1 MVLLK
6 KLNMIIWVKIF
17 APLTL
22 VGLLKKQITIL
33 RSIPSVT
40 DLATIAALND
50 VTNKIPNV
58 SDLVKKQIMMQK
70 QNMWRVN
77 ISQLLIFITNEILD
91 VMIKNKNLVNK
102 SDIAEFIKNTD
113 LDEKIQKIGNKTRIK
128 SRAR

>member
-33 RSIPSVT
+33 RPIPSVT

-113 LDEKIQKIGNKTRIK
+113 LDEKIQKIGKKSRIK
-128 SRAR
+128 SRER

>member
-1 MVLLK
+1 
-6 KLNMIIWVKIF
+6 MIIWVKIF

-58 SDLVKKQIMMQK
+58 SDLVKKQIMMKK

-113 LDEKIQKIGNKTRIK
+113 LDEKIQKIGNKSRIK

>member
-1 MVLLK
+1 
-6 KLNMIIWVKIF
+6 MIIWVKIF

-70 QNMWRVN
+70 RNMWRVN

-113 LDEKIQKIGNKTRIK
+113 LDEKIQKIGNKSRIK

>member
-70 QNMWRVN
+70 QNMWRVY

-113 LDEKIQKIGNKTRIK
+113 LDEKIQKIGNKSRIK

>member
-113 LDEKIQKIGNKTRIK
+113 LDEKIQKIGNKSRIK

>member
-1 MVLLK
+1 
-6 KLNMIIWVKIF
+6 MIIWVKIF

>member
-1 MVLLK
+1 
-6 KLNMIIWVKIF
+6 
-17 APLTL
+17 
-22 VGLLKKQITIL
+22 
-33 RSIPSVT
+33 
-40 DLATIAALND
+40 
-50 VTNKIPNV
+50 
-58 SDLVKKQIMMQK
+58 MQK

-113 LDEKIQKIGNKTRIK
+113 LDEKIQKIGNKSRIK

>member
-1 MVLLK
+1 M
-6 KLNMIIWVKIF
+6 
-17 APLTL
+17 
-22 VGLLKKQITIL
+22 IL

-58 SDLVKKQIMMQK
+58 IDLVRKQIMMQK

-102 SDIAEFIKNTD
+102 SDITEFIKNID
-113 LDEKIQKIGNKTRIK
+113 LDEKIKKLSKKAELKAEQDKMWNLKHLI
-128 SRAR
+128 

>member
-1 MVLLK
+1 
-6 KLNMIIWVKIF
+6 MIIWVKIL

-113 LDEKIQKIGNKTRIK
+113 LDEKIQKIGNKSRIK

>member
-1 MVLLK
+1 
-6 KLNMIIWVKIF
+6 MIIWVKIF

-77 ISQLLIFITNEILD
+77 ISQLLIFITNEIID

-113 LDEKIQKIGNKTRIK
+113 LDEKIQKIGNKSRIK

>member
-1 MVLLK
+1 
-6 KLNMIIWVKIF
+6 MIIWVKIF

-22 VGLLKKQITIL
+22 VGLLKKQIMIL

-113 LDEKIQKIGNKTRIK
+113 LDEKIQKIGNKSRIK

>member
-58 SDLVKKQIMMQK
+58 SDLVKKQIMMKK

-113 LDEKIQKIGNKTRIK
+113 LDEKIQKIGNKSRIK

>member
-33 RSIPSVT
+33 RPIPSVT

-113 LDEKIQKIGNKTRIK
+113 LDEKIQKIGNKSRIK

>member
-22 VGLLKKQITIL
+22 VGLLKKQIMIL

-113 LDEKIQKIGNKTRIK
+113 LDEKIQKIGNKSRIK

>member
-1 MVLLK
+1 
-6 KLNMIIWVKIF
+6 MIIWVKIF

-113 LDEKIQKIGNKTRIK
+113 LDEKIQKIGNKSRIK

>member
-1 MVLLK
+1 M
-6 KLNMIIWVKIF
+6 
-17 APLTL
+17 
-22 VGLLKKQITIL
+22 
-33 RSIPSVT
+33 T

-113 LDEKIQKIGNKTRIK
+113 LDEKIQKIGNKSRIK

>member
-58 SDLVKKQIMMQK
+58 SDLVKKQIMMKK
-70 QNMWRVN
+70 QNM
-77 ISQLLIFITNEILD
+77 
-91 VMIKNKNLVNK
+91 
-102 SDIAEFIKNTD
+102 
-113 LDEKIQKIGNKTRIK
+113 
-128 SRAR
+128 

>member
-1 MVLLK
+1 
-6 KLNMIIWVKIF
+6 MIIWVKIF

-77 ISQLLIFITNEILD
+77 ISQLLIFITNEIFD

-113 LDEKIQKIGNKTRIK
+113 LDEKIQKIGNKSRIK

>member
-1 MVLLK
+1 
-6 KLNMIIWVKIF
+6 MIIWVKIF

-33 RSIPSVT
+33 RPIPSVT

-113 LDEKIQKIGNKTRIK
+113 LDEKIQKIGNKSRIK

>member
-77 ISQLLIFITNEILD
+77 ISQLLIFITNEIFD

-113 LDEKIQKIGNKTRIK
+113 LDEKIQKIGNKSRIK

>member
-22 VGLLKKQITIL
+22 VGLLKKHITIL

-113 LDEKIQKIGNKTRIK
+113 LDEKIQKIGNKSRIK

>member
-77 ISQLLIFITNEILD
+77 ISQLLIFITNEIID

-113 LDEKIQKIGNKTRIK
+113 LDEKIQKIGNKSRIK

>member
-1 MVLLK
+1 MVLLR

-58 SDLVKKQIMMQK
+58 SDLVKKQIMMKK

-113 LDEKIQKIGNKTRIK
+113 LDEKIQKIGNKSRIK